1 MNITCGT
8 DIIEIDRVKKAI
20 EDTDDEFLNR
30 VFTQSEIEYCE
41 SKKQAKFQHY
51 AARFAS
57 KEAIFKAIA
66 SAFENKYELS
76 WKDVEIIND
85 KNGKPHVR
93 FLNNKPKE
101 LDSIDISISHCKEY
115 AVAYAI
121 AMWLKK

>member
-1 MNITCGT
+1 MKITCGT

-20 EDTDDEFLNR
+20 EDGQEEFLNR
-30 VFTQSEIEYCE
+30 VFTQSEIKYCE
-41 SKKQAKFQHY
+41 SKKSAKFEHY

-76 WKDVEIIND
+76 WKDAEVIND
-85 KNGKPHVR
+85 DSGKPHVR

-101 LDSIDISISHCKEY
+101 LEVMDISISHCKEY
-115 AVAYAI
+115 AVAYVVAT
-121 AMWLKK
+121 WK

>member
-1 MNITCGT
+1 MKITCGT

-20 EDTDDEFLNR
+20 EDNEDEFLNR
-30 VFTQSEIEYCE
+30 VFTQSEIKYCE
-41 SKKQAKFQHY
+41 GKRNAKFQHY

-76 WKDVEIIND
+76 WKDAEVLNNET
-85 KNGKPHVR
+85 GKPYVH

-101 LDSIDISISHCKEY
+101 LEAIDISISHCKEY
-115 AVAYAI
+115 AVAYVVAV
-121 AMWLKK
+121 WKD